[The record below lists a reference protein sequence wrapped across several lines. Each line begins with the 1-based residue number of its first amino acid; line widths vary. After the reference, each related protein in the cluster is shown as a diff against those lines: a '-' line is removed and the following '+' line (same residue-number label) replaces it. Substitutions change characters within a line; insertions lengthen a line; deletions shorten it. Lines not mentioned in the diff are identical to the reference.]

1 MNHYFECT
9 WAGVVYCT
17 PVFGLVGGAPALV
30 SMDKVEKYLFRSH
43 EPVSSCISLNAN
55 DYGAGPENA
64 VCMESGA
71 SSISSNVDVNIW
83 SFVSFSF
90 EVSTVITL
98 FG

>member
-30 SMDKVEKYLFRSH
+30 SMDKVEKSLFRSH
-43 EPVSSCISLNAN
+43 EPVPSCISLNAN

-64 VCMESGA
+64 VFHILQCGRQYM
-71 SSISSNVDVNIW
+71 
-83 SFVSFSF
+83 
-90 EVSTVITL
+90 VICII
-98 FG
+98 FI